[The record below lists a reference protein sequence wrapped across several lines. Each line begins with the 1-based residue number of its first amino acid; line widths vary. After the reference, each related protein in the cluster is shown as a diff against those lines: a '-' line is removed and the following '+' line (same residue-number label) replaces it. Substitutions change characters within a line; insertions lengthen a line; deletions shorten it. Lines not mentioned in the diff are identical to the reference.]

1 MLGRLSP
8 ETPLGRIVAIRS
20 ETDKNVIHNFTRD
33 QKRIY
38 DEWREREVETMTQET
53 FEKQMASLELM
64 MARLCG

>member
-1 MLGRLSP
+1 M
-8 ETPLGRIVAIRS
+8 
-20 ETDKNVIHNFTRD
+20 IHNFTRD